1 MMLSVI
7 LWFFLWYIKTF
18 SATCSQIY
26 NITSKIIIQKTKLNF
41 FNFKIQPYVLR
52 YVLSNLHYLSKTNNS
67 KNEVK
72 YFNFKIQPYVLR
84 YVLLVNNINLDHFQN
99 NKSKNDLKSIKL
111 AQQHESWD
119 YQYKPNSWTETK

>member
-1 MMLSVI
+1 MVHKNVLRYVLSN
-7 LWFFLWYIKTF
+7 LQYHF
-18 SATCSQIY
+18 Q
-26 NITSKIIIQKTKLNF
+26 NNNSKNEVKF

-52 YVLSNLHYLSKTNNS
+52 YVLSNLHYLSQTNNS

-99 NKSKNDLKSIKL
+99 NKSKNGMTNIKL
-111 AQQHESWD
+111 DQQHESSN
-119 YQYKPNSWTETK
+119 YQ